1 MISVNNE
8 PRNYFEQVF
17 WAGLTGV
24 SYLPSTVIPT
34 GLDGQ
39 GLPIGIQIVGR
50 EMGDLFTIE
59 FADQVS
65 REISG
70 LVAPVNYRD

>member
-1 MISVNNE
+1 M
-8 PRNYFEQVF
+8 
-17 WAGLTGV
+17 
-24 SYLPSTVIPT
+24 IPT

-65 REISG
+65 REIAG
-70 LVAPVNYRD
+70 LVVPANYRD